1 MGVKLFKWSAV
12 IITCA
17 AQKESTALT
26 QGRFLGMNT
35 KNVILYSSLKLPNN
49 LRRVGTGVQKAVLRA
64 AQVIYIVTPIA
75 LARVLTYRYAFR

>member
-26 QGRFLGMNT
+26 QGKFLRTNYQS
-35 KNVILYSSLKLPNN
+35 VQFYISVKLPKSEMYQNWS
-49 LRRVGTGVQKAVLRA
+49 LEACD
-64 AQVIYIVTPIA
+64 
-75 LARVLTYRYAFR
+75 